1 MMKSIVAAL
10 VFLGGMSLPAIAN
23 DELIAARSELDAGK
37 YAEAISIATGANVPD
52 GYALAARAKLIAID
66 LLDRRD
72 RSMEEVDAALAL
84 ASEALSVDP
93 NHVEGHLQASGA
105 IGLKSR
111 IVGKIR
117 SHMRGYATDA
127 KMHLDKALEIEP
139 DNPWV
144 LLYSGIWHVE
154 IVARG
159 GEAMARSSYGASVE
173 QGFEILDR
181 AIELRPDHSH
191 FRYFYASNLIVLDSK
206 KYREQILLHLE
217 KATDAEPV
225 TDYDQV
231 IRERSAVLKDLI
243 EAGENKKAKRAVDI
257 NFGLKSGR

>member
-1 MMKSIVAAL
+1 MMKSMIAAL
-10 VFLGGMSLPAIAN
+10 VVLGSASLPATAN
-23 DELIAARSELDAGK
+23 DDLIVARSELDAGK
-37 YAEAISIATGANVPD
+37 YAEAISIATGTNVPD

-72 RSMEEVDAALAL
+72 RSMEEVETAYALAN
-84 ASEALSVDP
+84 EALSVDP
-93 NHVEGHLQASGA
+93 DHVEGHLQASGA

-127 KMHLDKALEIEP
+127 KVHLDKALELEP
-139 DNPWV
+139 DNPWA

-159 GEAMARSSYGASVE
+159 GETMARSSYGASVE

-181 AIELRPDHSH
+181 AIALRPEHSH

-206 KYREQILLHLE
+206 KYRTQILEHLE
-217 KATDAEPV
+217 KAVESEPV
-225 TDYDQV
+225 TDYDHV
-231 IRERSAVLKDLI
+231 IRERSTDLRELI
-243 EAGENKKAKRAVDI
+243 ASGENKKAKRAVDVY
-257 NFGLKSGR
+257 FGLKSGK